1 MMEELYKLKEML
13 CDELEQ
19 YGRKGELTTG
29 SLDVVDKLAH
39 AMKSIATVIEM
50 EEAEGEYSQSDG
62 GRYNM
67 RGNSYARRGGNTRRN
82 SMGRYSREGYSGAV
96 DDMVDKL
103 NDLMQD
109 APNEDVRHEIKR
121 LVSKVEKM

>member
-39 AMKSIATVIEM
+39 AMKSIATVIAM

-62 GRYNM
+62 GRYSM

>member
-1 MMEELYKLKEML
+1 MEELYKLKEML

-39 AMKSIATVIEM
+39 AMKSIATVIAM

>member
-39 AMKSIATVIEM
+39 AMKSIATVIAM